1 MKAPLPFTN
10 PLGRDDMT
18 LNAVEYEVDYN
29 DQRHHREHFD
39 RIERREM
46 LAMAYRLAGGTL
58 LNQAYGSG
66 ERHRYDLFSAAD
78 KEAPLVVYIH
88 GGYWQRGDRKDYSF
102 VAREL
107 NANGITVAIPSYT
120 LCPAVSVMEIGDEIQ
135 RCLAVLWDRV
145 RKRPTVVG
153 HSAGGH
159 LAAEMMVRDWSGFP
173 GVPADLVRT
182 AYAINGIF
190 DLAPLIG
197 TSLNKVLGLT
207 AGTARAA
214 SPLFRPPSPKGRR
227 FVAAVGAEA
236 SEEVLNQGHRIAANW
251 SEVGIDAR
259 CEVVIGA
266 NHFTII
272 DELITPGSSVLKQIV
287 KIAHEANAIHAP
299 FKSDH
304 ANAKGALLVY
314 DERNM

>member
-1 MKAPLPFTN
+1 
-10 PLGRDDMT
+10 
-18 LNAVEYEVDYN
+18 
-29 DQRHHREHFD
+29 
-39 RIERREM
+39 
-46 LAMAYRLAGGTL
+46 MAYRLAGQTK

-78 KEAPLVVYIH
+78 KESPVVVYIH

-107 NANGITVAIPSYT
+107 NANGITVAIPSYS

-135 RCLAVLWDRV
+135 RCLAVLWSRI
-145 RKRPTVVG
+145 RKRPTIIG

-159 LAAEMMVRDWSGFP
+159 LAAEMMARDWSGFP
-173 GVPADLVRT
+173 GVPADLVR
-182 AYAINGIF
+182 AVYAINGIF

-214 SPLFRPPSPKGRR
+214 SPLFRPPSPNGRH
-227 FVAAVGAEA
+227 FVAAVGGEE
-236 SEEVLNQGHRIAANW
+236 SEEVLSQSRQIVANW
-251 SEVGIDAR
+251 SEVGIDAQ
-259 CEVVIGA
+259 CEVVAGA

-287 KIAHEANAIHAP
+287 TMAHETPAVHAP
-299 FKSDH
+299 QC
-304 ANAKGALLVY
+304 
-314 DERNM
+314 